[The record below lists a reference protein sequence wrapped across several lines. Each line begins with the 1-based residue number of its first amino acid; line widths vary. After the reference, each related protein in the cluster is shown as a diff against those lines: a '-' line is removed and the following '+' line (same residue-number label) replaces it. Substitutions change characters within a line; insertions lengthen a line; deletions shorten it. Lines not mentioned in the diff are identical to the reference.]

1 MGRLRS
7 SRKTLLEK
15 GYHTVYAYLYI
26 NKHTHVTGPL
36 METAKHEDIKI
47 VSKEEM
53 SPDQLV
59 VGIDRKLQLAPGPKR
74 KSGATKSLDETDSLV
89 TVVSVPGKC
98 TNSYIIMVTEVLKL
112 VSSPLQHITTR
123 GLMLYTPPKSYSVE
137 TNNDIV
143 PIASHPDLPMLFN
156 ISYFFRG
163 GGW

>member
-26 NKHTHVTGPL
+26 DKHTHVSGPL

-59 VGIDRKLQLAPGPKR
+59 VGIDRKLQLAPGPKH
-74 KSGATKSLDETDSLV
+74 KSGATKSLDETDS

-112 VSSPLQHITTR
+112 VPSPLQHIITR
-123 GLMLYTPPKSYSVE
+123 GLVLYTPPKSYSVE

-143 PIASHPDLPMLFN
+143 PSFTSRPSHAF
-156 ISYFFRG
+156 
-163 GGW
+163 